1 MARVTTTTAM
11 IPAVAVAIPVGET
24 PAARAVATAEPTD
37 AVLSVPDS
45 PLRLTFAYGVGVN
58 PAEPVLIYGLGRSGR
73 GVARFLAAH
82 GQRPD
87 WLDARPGSDDDA
99 LTRDLALER
108 GDVSRAYATVVAAP
122 GVPIDHPDLETL
134 RRGGA
139 EVIGEVVLAAR
150 MRPDLPMVGVTGTA
164 GKGSTTVLI
173 AHLLRVC
180 GLNALEGGNI
190 DPPLLDVVDHA
201 EVAVV
206 ELSSFQL
213 ERVPGLRLPV
223 AVITNL
229 GVDHLDRHRTV
240 GAYHAAK
247 LAITAGQ
254 EAGDVLVV
262 PAGLNLSTHATV
274 QSFDPAHLRLADGT
288 AVMDGAE
295 LPNGIHPANAA
306 AALLATEA
314 MLRHLSRPADANVLA
329 DGLRSARPVAGRFET
344 VARVGGVQFIEDS
357 IATRTIAVQA
367 ALERATPPVVW
378 LVGGRDKGA
387 ELEPLRR
394 AAQGRV
400 TRVIAFGEDGPA
412 LAAQLRLPFDTVS
425 GVDGDD
431 TMRRAARAGLD
442 ALPGHGTVLLAP
454 IGTSFDQFRD
464 YKARG
469 DAFRRAAQA
478 LMPTEAPA

>member
-1 MARVTTTTAM
+1 M
-11 IPAVAVAIPVGET
+11 
-24 PAARAVATAEPTD
+24 
-37 AVLSVPDS
+37 
-45 PLRLTFAYGVGVN
+45 N

-82 GQRPD
+82 GLRPE
-87 WLDARPGSDDDA
+87 WLDARPGPEDDA
-99 LTRDLALER
+99 LTRDLGLER
-108 GDVSRAYATVVAAP
+108 GDPQRAYATVIAAP
-122 GVPIDHPDLETL
+122 GVPIDHPDLEAL
-134 RRGGA
+134 RAHGA
-139 EVIGEVVLAAR
+139 EVIGEVALAAR
-150 MRPDLPMVGVTGTA
+150 MRPHLPMVGVTGTA

-173 AHLLRVC
+173 AHLLREC
-180 GLNALEGGNI
+180 GVNAREGGNI
-190 DPPLLDVVDHA
+190 DPPLLDVVDAA

-240 GAYHAAK
+240 EAYHAAK

-254 EAGDVLVV
+254 DPGDVLVV
-262 PAGLNLSTHATV
+262 PAGLDVPTRAALR
-274 QSFDPAHLRLADGT
+274 SFGAAHLRLADGT
-288 AVMDGAE
+288 EV
-295 LPNGIHPANAA
+295 LPVGDLPDGIHPANAA
-306 AALLATEA
+306 AALLAVEA
-314 MLRHLSRPADANVLA
+314 MLGFLGHPVDAGGLA
-329 DGLRSARPVAGRFET
+329 AALRSARPVSGRFET
-344 VARVGGVQFIEDS
+344 VAHVGDVQFVEDS

-367 ALERATPPVVW
+367 ALERARPPIAW

-387 ELEPLRR
+387 ELEPLRA

-400 TRVIAFGEDGPA
+400 HRVIAFGQDGPA
-412 LAAQLRLPFDTVS
+412 LAAGLGLPHDTVS
-425 GVDGDD
+425 GADGDE
-431 TMRRAARAGLD
+431 TMRLAVRAALD

-478 LMPTEAPA
+478 LVPDGAVPAGASA